1 MNTKNSLTILQGKIY
16 NISEI
21 DKRYIKELSGNNS
34 SIFSLNKLEL
44 TSYILNVYSYHKLN
58 LTEILPFIKNLY
70 FKVIEE
76 KENIIQL
83 QNKSKI
89 YLNQFLLYT
98 ESSLKDQVISE
109 IEATLMKI
117 NNNNL
122 IDDELNSLITLAGL
136 NYKKIEVIRA
146 LVHYF

>member
-1 MNTKNSLTILQGKIY
+1 MNTKNSSTILQGKIC

-21 DKRYIKELSGNNS
+21 DKKYIRGLSKDNS
-34 SIFSLNKLEL
+34 SIFSFNKLEL
-44 TSYILNVYSYHKLN
+44 TSYILNVYSYHKFN
-58 LTEILPFIKNLY
+58 LAEILPIIKNLY

-117 NNNNL
+117 NNN
-122 IDDELNSLITLAGL
+122 ISTTIF
-136 NYKKIEVIRA
+136 K
-146 LVHYF
+146 